1 MLNMNLTNI
10 PLFESLPEK
19 TLAQIIQAAIPM
31 SYTNQ
36 QIIVHQGDIWPYF
49 FLVSKGEIHAVKESA
64 EGRVLIATT
73 LREGEFFWGLGFF
86 VEDAEMPVML
96 QAGMDSELYLWPRQ
110 VLVPLI
116 ASDAALAWRLCQMMI
131 TRMQMASEIVDELA
145 FQPVGSRVARLLLE
159 EFGDV
164 DDFKPRDLTLR
175 DMAAHTGT
183 TQEMVCRHLYRLA
196 KEGAIEIRRTQLRV
210 VQREL
215 LEKYAA
221 CG

>member
-1 MLNMNLTNI
+1 MQIELLKTN
-10 PLFESLPEK
+10 PFFRSLPEK
-19 TLAQIIQAAIPM
+19 TLDQVSRIAISK
-31 SYTNQ
+31 SYPAGQ
-36 QIIVHQGDIWPYF
+36 VIAHQGEVWPYL
-49 FLVSKGEIHAVKESA
+49 FLVQEGEIHAVKESA

-73 LREGEFFWGLGFF
+73 LRQNDIFWGLGFF
-86 VEDAEMPVML
+86 LEDAEMPVML
-96 QAGMDSELYLWPRQ
+96 QAGADSEVLLWPRQ
-110 VLVPLI
+110 ALVHEI
-116 ASDAALAWRLCQMMI
+116 SHNAAMAWQLCQLMI

-164 DDFKPRDLTLR
+164 DDFKPRELTLR

-210 VQREL
+210 VQREV

-221 CG
+221 